1 MSFCPQ
7 CGAKLEEGAAFCAQ
21 CGTAINNSNAGAG
34 AAFDAGEDGFTP
46 VREEP
51 NPQPQQ
57 EETNMT
63 RRWQQQHQQERQR
76 NAGAAGSQQN
86 QAQRPPRQP
95 RVDDSAQYQ
104 VLERPILNRGQT
116 AIVGYLG
123 WIGFLIAMIGGD
135 RKDDYAKSHLNQALL
150 MNIVFTCGAILY
162 GISLGVVSAGAVMS
176 AYSYAVYGRG
186 SGAFGFG
193 VFLLILAL
201 AALIFTTVMWFFGLI
216 RACRGN
222 NKPVKIFGNFHPMK

>member
-21 CGTAINNSNAGAG
+21 CGTAINNSSAGAD

-95 RVDDSAQYQ
+95 
-104 VLERPILNRGQT
+104 NRLRTKNPAGKNNPEKPEAAPQ
-116 AIVGYLG
+116 
-123 WIGFLIAMIGGD
+123 FLRAM
-135 RKDDYAKSHLNQALL
+135 
-150 MNIVFTCGAILY
+150 
-162 GISLGVVSAGAVMS
+162 
-176 AYSYAVYGRG
+176 GRL
-186 SGAFGFG
+186 S
-193 VFLLILAL
+193 
-201 AALIFTTVMWFFGLI
+201 
-216 RACRGN
+216 
-222 NKPVKIFGNFHPMK
+222 